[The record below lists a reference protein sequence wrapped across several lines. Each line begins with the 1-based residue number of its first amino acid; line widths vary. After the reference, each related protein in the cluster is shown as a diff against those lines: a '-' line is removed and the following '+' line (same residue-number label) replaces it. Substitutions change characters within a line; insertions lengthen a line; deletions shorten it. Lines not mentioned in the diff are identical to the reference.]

1 MRRLAFVL
9 PVLCIAGPAL
19 AADFI
24 GAEQC
29 GTCHE
34 KEYADWKRSGHA
46 AALATLSKR
55 QADDAACRGCHTTAP
70 ESRDVK
76 LAGVQC
82 ESCHGAGSLYAP
94 RNVMLDERLSK
105 LLGLEPVNEDTCRPC
120 HAQDTPNVAP
130 FVFAE
135 AVKMVNHSRGRS
147 EDDARSPGD
156 SAGVEAGSP

>member
-1 MRRLAFVL
+1 MRRLVIALGTLLV
-9 PVLCIAGPAL
+9 AGPAV

-34 KEYADWKRSGHA
+34 KEYADWKKSGHA
-46 AALATLSKR
+46 TALAHLTKR

-70 ESRDVK
+70 ESRDPR

-94 RNVMLDERLSK
+94 DNVMRDERLSK
-105 LLGLEPVNEDTCRPC
+105 LLGLEKVDEQTCRPC
-120 HAQDTPNVAP
+120 HAQDTPNVAS
-130 FVFAE
+130 FVYAE
-135 AVKMVNHSRGRS
+135 AVKLVNHSRLRS
-147 EDDARSPGD
+147 AEAAPE
-156 SAGVEAGSP
+156 VEAGSP